1 MTQDRSFTLAV
12 LGMAGTTVDEG
23 RLQDEA
29 LARAL
34 AAHGI
39 QEGTGT
45 FDAMTAYVRQEM
57 GTSKELVFR
66 RLFPGGDAAARVN
79 RTFEAAYD
87 DLLARFGVRPIAGAE
102 EVILG
107 LREAG
112 LKICLATGF
121 GRHTQN
127 MILDSLGWMGLAD
140 LSLCPS
146 DAGRGRPYPDIILTA
161 VLALDIEDVRSVL
174 VAGDT
179 TSDVTAGRRAGAGAV
194 VGVLTGA
201 HPEPE
206 LRLAGADVVLPS
218 VCHLPGWLATA
229 PVVVRP
235 GRAPAA
241 ASLPDV
247 PVGASALNV
256 AAGDL
261 PSAAPPPTDV
271 LDDGGVAQ
279 RT

>member
-1 MTQDRSFTLAV
+1 MTQDRSFSLAV
-12 LGMAGTTVDEG
+12 IDMAGTTVDEG

-29 LARAL
+29 LTRAL
-34 AAHGI
+34 TSHGV
-39 QEGTGT
+39 QEGTRAFGG
-45 FDAMTAYVRQEM
+45 MTAYARQEM

-66 RLFPGGDAAARVN
+66 RLFPDVATAAQVN
-79 RTFEAAYD
+79 RTFETAYD
-87 DLLARFGVRPIAGAE
+87 DLLARHGVAPIPGAE
-102 EVILG
+102 DAILE
-107 LREAG
+107 LRTAG

-127 MILDSLGWMGLAD
+127 MILESLGWMGLAD

-179 TSDVTAGRRAGAGAV
+179 TSDVIAGRRAGAGAV

-201 HPEPE
+201 HREAA

-218 VCHLPGWLATA
+218 MCHLPRWLSAA
-229 PVVVRP
+229 PAVAPSLGVP
-235 GRAPAA
+235 AGDAPSPAPAA
-241 ASLPDV
+241 DPRSI
-247 PVGASALNV
+247 
-256 AAGDL
+256 DL
-261 PSAAPPPTDV
+261 PPAATLGHREV
-271 LDDGGVAQ
+271 TQ
-279 RT
+279 RN

>member
-12 LGMAGTTVDEG
+12 LDMAGTTVDEG

-39 QEGTGT
+39 QEGTGA
-45 FDAMTAYVRQEM
+45 FDAMVAYVRQEM

-66 RLFPGGDAAARVN
+66 RLFPDGDAAARVN

-87 DLLARFGVRPIAGAE
+87 DLLARFGVRPVAGAE
-102 EVILG
+102 EAILG

-112 LKICLATGF
+112 LKICIATGL

-127 MILDSLGWMGLAD
+127 MILESLGWMGLAD

-174 VAGDT
+174 VVGDT
-179 TSDVTAGRRAGAGAV
+179 TSDITAGRRAGAGAV

-201 HPEPE
+201 HPEPA

-218 VCHLPGWLATA
+218 LCHLPGWLASA
-229 PVVVRP
+229 PVVVRR
-235 GRAPAA
+235 GRAPTG
-241 ASLPDV
+241 ASARDV
-247 PVGASALNV
+247 PVD
-256 AAGDL
+256 DL
-261 PSAAPPPTDV
+261 PSADPPPTGM
-271 LDDGGVAQ
+271 LDDGGIAQ
-279 RT
+279 RI

>member
-1 MTQDRSFTLAV
+1 MTMDRSFTLAV
-12 LGMAGTTVDEG
+12 IDMAGTTVDEG
-23 RLQDEA
+23 RLQEEA
-29 LARAL
+29 LTRAL
-34 AAHGI
+34 ASHGV
-39 QEGTGT
+39 QEGSGR
-45 FDAMTAYVRQEM
+45 FAAMTAYARQEM

-66 RLFPGGDAAARVN
+66 HLFPGVAAAAQVN
-79 RTFEAAYD
+79 RTFEAVYD
-87 DLLARFGVRPIAGAE
+87 ELLARHGVEPIPGAE
-102 EVILG
+102 EAILE

-127 MILDSLGWMGLAD
+127 MILESLGWMGLAD

-179 TSDVTAGRRAGAGAV
+179 TSDVIAGRRAGAGGV

-201 HPEPE
+201 HPEAE

-218 VCHLPGWLATA
+218 MCHLPRWLGSGAVDA
-229 PVVVRP
+229 QPRH
-235 GRAPAA
+235 
-241 ASLPDV
+241 
-247 PVGASALNV
+247 ASAD
-256 AAGDL
+256 G
-261 PSAAPPPTDV
+261 AAPRRDPTTGLRSVELPPAGTLEDR
-271 LDDGGVAQ
+271 GVSQ
-279 RT
+279 RS

>member
-12 LGMAGTTVDEG
+12 IDMAGTTVDEG
-23 RLQDEA
+23 RLQEEA
-29 LARAL
+29 LTRAL
-34 AAHGI
+34 ASHGV
-39 QEGTGT
+39 QEGTGA
-45 FDAMTAYVRQEM
+45 FDLMTAYARRQM

-66 RLFPGGDAAARVN
+66 DLFPDITAAAQVN
-79 RTFEAAYD
+79 RTFETAYD
-87 DLLARFGVRPIAGAE
+87 DLLARHGVQPIPGAE
-102 EVILG
+102 EAILE

-112 LKICLATGF
+112 LRICLATGF

-127 MILDSLGWMGLAD
+127 MILESLGWMGLAD

-201 HPEPE
+201 HPEAA
-206 LRLAGADVVLPS
+206 LRSAGADVVLPS
-218 VCHLPGWLATA
+218 MCHLPRWLASASTDT
-229 PVVVRP
+229 PRV
-235 GRAPAA
+235 GPAA
-241 ASLPDV
+241 DALPRRV
-247 PVGASALNV
+247 PAADPRSVG
-256 AAGDL
+256 L
-261 PSAAPPPTDV
+261 PSSDA
-271 LDDGGVAQ
+271 LDGVVTE
-279 RT
+279 RN